1 MQGGG
6 VPEKESEELWTDSRV
21 DAGDGDARD
30 APEVEEEEEERGG
43 IGGGARAAGSGTF
56 AN

>member
-6 VPEKESEELWTDSRV
+6 VPENESGELWIDSRV
-21 DAGDGDARD
+21 DAGEGDARD
-30 APEVEEEEEERGG
+30 APEVEEEEEGG
-43 IGGGARAAGSGTF
+43 GRIGGGARPAGSATF